1 MTQPSAEELARRRF
15 VEFTAETI
23 KNTSSTD
30 YPGVYPGEDHSW
42 DLGSFKKSLRI
53 DFHESTPLDSSF
65 SLIGI
70 NAAIANAFR
79 RILIAEVPTIAI
91 ETVYITNNTSVIQ
104 DEVLAQR
111 LGLIPLRCNKTAFD
125 WLKWLTSESQPMDY
139 NTMLLGLQ
147 IECEY
152 QEDWKAKFRK
162 GERDPKKLFKNSHG
176 TFSVTVHCRCL

>member
-42 DLGSFKKSLRI
+42 DLGAFRRAFQV
-53 DFHESTPLDSSF
+53 DFHETSPLDSSF

-70 NAAIANAFR
+70 DAAIANAFR

-91 ETVYITNNTSVIQ
+91 EEVYITNNTSVIQ
-104 DEVLAQR
+104 D
-111 LGLIPLRCNKTAFD
+111 
-125 WLKWLTSESQPMDY
+125 
-139 NTMLLGLQ
+139 
-147 IECEY
+147 
-152 QEDWKAKFRK
+152 
-162 GERDPKKLFKNSHG
+162 
-176 TFSVTVHCRCL
+176 